1 MNRNTG
7 ERSRAPGMG
16 KGGRGAMATAMAG
29 ALALLAAGA
38 AHAQSN
44 VTIYGIIDTAVA
56 HVDNTNAAGDSVTKV
71 ASLTGSFP
79 SRIGFRG
86 TEDLGGGLSA
96 IFTLESGFGPDTGT
110 MGQGNRL
117 FGRAANVGLKGKWG
131 TLTLGRQVNMTYI
144 AGLKADVLGPNLFA
158 IGSIDPYLP
167 NARSDNAIG
176 YLGNFDGIVAGATY
190 SFGRDTSSSG
200 GPAATGCA
208 GESPA
213 DSKACRQVTALLGYE
228 VKAYGINA
236 SFDKLY
242 GNTGAAGG
250 LTSSSNFDRRVT
262 VNGYWMFGGTKLGA
276 GLIDRKTNAVTG
288 VTESTLAY
296 LGVSHPITPLLTVD
310 AQVARKNVK
319 HSGDDTDMAVAR
331 LTYFLSTRTAV
342 YGALGLMNNDGAAA
356 IALDAGGSVG
366 VGKPQRG
373 LMAGLRH
380 HF

>member
-1 MNRNTG
+1 MNGTRIGGTA
-7 ERSRAPGMG
+7 R
-16 KGGRGAMATAMAG
+16 GRGMRMAVAG

-44 VTIYGIIDTAVA
+44 VTIYGIIDGAVA
-56 HVDNTNAAGDSVTKV
+56 HVDNTNASGDSVTKMP
-71 ASLTGSFP
+71 SLTGSFP

-96 IFTLESGFGPDTGT
+96 VFTLETGFAPDSGT

-144 AGLKADVLGPNLFA
+144 ATLKSDVLGPNLFA
-158 IGSIDPYLP
+158 IGSVDPYLP

-176 YLGNFDGIVAGATY
+176 YLGSFDGLVAGATY
-190 SFGRDTSSSG
+190 SFGRDASSSG

-208 GESPA
+208 GESAA

-228 VKAYGINA
+228 VKAFGINA
-236 SFDKLY
+236 SYDKLY
-242 GNTGAAGG
+242 GNTGAANG
-250 LTSSSNFDRRVT
+250 LTSSSNYDRRVT

-276 GLIDRKTNAVTG
+276 GVIDRKTDAATG
-288 VTESTLAY
+288 VTDSALYY
-296 LGVSHPITPLLTVD
+296 LGLSHPVTPLLTFD

-319 HSGDDTDMAVAR
+319 RSGDDTDMAVAR
-331 LTYFLSTRTAV
+331 LTYYLSTRTAV
-342 YGALGLMNNDGAAA
+342 YGALGVMDNDGAAA

-366 VGKPQRG
+366 AGKTQRG
-373 LMAGLRH
+373 FMAGLRH

>member
-1 MNRNTG
+1 MNGTRIGGTA
-7 ERSRAPGMG
+7 R
-16 KGGRGAMATAMAG
+16 GRGMRMAVAG

-44 VTIYGIIDTAVA
+44 VTIYGIIDGAVA
-56 HVDNTNAAGDSVTKV
+56 HVDNTNASGDSVTKMP
-71 ASLTGSFP
+71 SLTGSFP

-96 IFTLESGFGPDTGT
+96 VFTLETGFAPDSGT

-144 AGLKADVLGPNLFA
+144 ATLKSDVLGPNLFA
-158 IGSIDPYLP
+158 IGSVDPYLP

-176 YLGNFDGIVAGATY
+176 YLGSFDGIVAGATY
-190 SFGRDTSSSG
+190 SFGRDASSSG

-208 GESPA
+208 GESAA

-228 VKAYGINA
+228 VKAFGINA
-236 SFDKLY
+236 SYDKLY
-242 GNTGAAGG
+242 GNTGAANG
-250 LTSSSNFDRRVT
+250 LTSSSNYDRRVT

-276 GLIDRKTNAVTG
+276 GVIDRKTDAATG
-288 VTESTLAY
+288 VTDSALYY
-296 LGVSHPITPLLTVD
+296 LGVSHPVTPLLTFD

-319 HSGDDTDMAVAR
+319 RSGDDTDMAVAR
-331 LTYFLSTRTAV
+331 LTYYLSTRTAV
-342 YGALGLMNNDGAAA
+342 YGALGVMDNDGA
-356 IALDAGGSVG
+356 
-366 VGKPQRG
+366 GKTQRG
-373 LMAGLRH
+373 FMAGLRH